1 MTIVKTY
8 DVETATARFDVT
20 ISKATG
26 NKEFLAKYY
35 GTTPKF
41 AQVMNP
47 GDELPLIKEVG
58 SGSLKGTDLDS
69 LLQACVEEI
78 EKIDGKVISVREH

>member
-1 MTIVKTY
+1 MTTVKNY

-20 ISKATG
+20 ISKDTG

-35 GTTPKF
+35 GTAPKF
-41 AQVMNP
+41 AKVMNP

-58 SGSLKGTDLDS
+58 SGSLKGMDIEA
-69 LLQACVEEI
+69 LLQACIKEI
-78 EKIDGKVISVREH
+78 EKIDGKVISVRER